1 MGAKQVSALFF
12 IKFLKIMEENDSNK
26 NKVPSKMARMAWPI
40 SKYGLYLAI
49 FIIIIVLLILYKDLI
64 L

>member
-1 MGAKQVSALFF
+1 
-12 IKFLKIMEENDSNK
+12 MEENNN
-26 NKVPSKMARMAWPI
+26 NKVPSKMARMAWPK

-64 L
+64 LK

>member
-1 MGAKQVSALFF
+1 MISALFF

-26 NKVPSKMARMAWPI
+26 NKVPSKIARMAWPK

-49 FIIIIVLLILYKDLI
+49 FIVILVLLILYKDLI